1 MGTLVLLPPGEQM
14 QIDFLLG
21 VLTVQEL
28 LERSRAFLDRPNP
41 SGGSNHGSF
50 SDGEP
55 SEQGTS

>member
-1 MGTLVLLPPGEQM
+1 ML
-14 QIDFLLG
+14 IDFLLG
-21 VLTVQEL
+21 VLTAQEVL
-28 LERSRAFLDRPNP
+28 AKSRGFLDRTHL

>member
-1 MGTLVLLPPGEQM
+1 M

-21 VLTVQEL
+21 VLTAQEV
-28 LERSRAFLDRPNP
+28 LERPRAFLDRSHP

-55 SEQGTS
+55 LEQGTS